1 MSRIWRSK
9 LFVEVRRQL
18 LLLTGVLLA
27 ALSYSLFQ
35 VPYNIAA
42 GGVGGIAIIVNNF
55 TNWPIGV
62 MILVLN
68 LPLWVLGY
76 YYLGRWRFLG
86 RTIIA
91 VIVFSAAVDFFNL
104 YLPNVLDTFPITDN
118 ILLSAIYGGIVGGIG
133 GGLVYRGGGTMGGTS
148 ITGRIIQIKTGIP
161 LSQVYFYT
169 DGIIVLTAGLVFGW
183 EVALYALLT
192 LFLNG
197 LASDYTLEG
206 PSTIRTV
213 TIITDQPDEVVP
225 ALIERLDQ
233 GVSRWEITGGYTGH
247 PHAMLMCTVHR
258 PQVNNIKNL
267 VAQTDPKAFVIIG
280 NAHQALGAGFSP
292 LNIEVL

>member
-1 MSRIWRSK
+1 M
-9 LFVEVRRQL
+9 
-18 LLLTGVLLA
+18 
-27 ALSYSLFQ
+27 
-35 VPYNIAA
+35 
-42 GGVGGIAIIVNNF
+42 
-55 TNWPIGV
+55 
-62 MILVLN
+62 N
-68 LPLWVLGY
+68 LPLWVVGY

-86 RTIIA
+86 RTIVA
-91 VIVFSAAVDFFNL
+91 VVVFSAAVEFFDA
-104 YLPNVLDTFPITDN
+104 YLPDILDTFPITDN

-133 GGLVYRGGGTMGGTS
+133 GGLVYRGGGTLGGTS
-148 ITGRIIQIKTGIP
+148 ITGRILQMKTGIP

-213 TIITDQPDEVVP
+213 TIITDLPTEVAQ
-225 ALIERLDQ
+225 ALIGRLDQ
-233 GVSRWEITGGYTGH
+233 GVSQWEITGGYTGKSH
-247 PHAMLMCTVHR
+247 TMLFCTIHR
-258 PQVNNIKNL
+258 PQVNNVKNL
-267 VAQTDPKAFVIIG
+267 VAQTDPKAFVIVG

-292 LNIEVL
+292 LK

>member
-1 MSRIWRSK
+1 MMSRIWRSK
-9 LFVEVRRQL
+9 LFGEVRRQL
-18 LLLTGVLLA
+18 LLLSVVLLA

-42 GGVGGIAIIVNNF
+42 GGVGGIAIIINNF

-68 LPLWVLGY
+68 IPLWVLGY

-91 VIVFSAAVDFFNL
+91 VIVFSAAVDFFNI
-104 YLPNVLDTFPITDN
+104 YLPDSLDTFPITDN
-118 ILLSAIYGGIVGGIG
+118 ILLSAIYGGIAGGIG

-183 EVALYALLT
+183 EVALYAFLT

-213 TIITDQPDEVVP
+213 TIVTDQPDDVVP

-247 PHAMLMCTVHR
+247 PHTMLMCTVHR

-267 VAQTDPKAFVIIG
+267 VAQTDSHAFVIVG
-280 NAHQALGAGFSP
+280 NAHQALGTGFSR
-292 LNIEVL
+292 LK

>member
-1 MSRIWRSK
+1 
-9 LFVEVRRQL
+9 L
-18 LLLTGVLLA
+18 LIGTLLA

-35 VPYNIAA
+35 VPYDIAA
-42 GGVGGIAIIVNNF
+42 GGVGGIAIIINNF
-55 TNWPIGV
+55 TSWPIGV

-68 LPLWVLGY
+68 LPLWVVGY

-86 RTIIA
+86 RTIIS
-91 VIVFSAAVDFFNL
+91 VVVFSVAIDFFNV
-104 YLPNVLDTFPITDN
+104 YLPTILDVFPITDN

-148 ITGRIIQIKTGIP
+148 ITGRIIQMKTGIP

-213 TIITDQPDEVVP
+213 TIITDLPDEVAR
-225 ALIERLDQ
+225 ALIDTLDQ
-233 GVSRWEITGGYTGH
+233 GVSRWEITGGYTGQ
-247 PHAMLMCTVHR
+247 PHTMLMCTVHR

-267 VAQTDPKAFVIIG
+267 VAQTDSHAFVIVG
-280 NAHQALGAGFSP
+280 NAHQALGTGFSR
-292 LNIEVL
+292 LK

>member
-1 MSRIWRSK
+1 MMSRIWRSK
-9 LFVEVRRQL
+9 LFGEVRRQL
-18 LLLTGVLLA
+18 LLLSGVLLA

-42 GGVGGIAIIVNNF
+42 GGVGGIAIIINNF

-68 LPLWVLGY
+68 IPLWVLGY

-86 RTIIA
+86 RTIIV
-91 VIVFSAAVDFFNL
+91 VIVFSAAVDFFNI
-104 YLPNVLDTFPITDN
+104 YLPDALDTFPITDN
-118 ILLSAIYGGIVGGIG
+118 ILLSAIYGGIAGGIG

-183 EVALYALLT
+183 EVALYAFLT

-213 TIITDQPDEVVP
+213 TIVTDQPDDVVP

-247 PHAMLMCTVHR
+247 PHTMLMCTVHR

-267 VAQTDPKAFVIIG
+267 VAQIDPKAFVIIG

-292 LNIEVL
+292 LHIEV

>member
-1 MSRIWRSK
+1 M
-9 LFVEVRRQL
+9 
-18 LLLTGVLLA
+18 LA
-27 ALSYSLFQ
+27 AFSYSLFQ

-42 GGVGGIAIIVNNF
+42 GGVVGIGIIINNF
-55 TNWPIGV
+55 TGWPIGV
-62 MILVLN
+62 MILVMN
-68 LPLWVLGY
+68 LPLWVVGY

-86 RTIIA
+86 RTIVA
-91 VIVFSAAVDFFNL
+91 VVVFSAAVEFFDA
-104 YLPNVLDTFPITDN
+104 YLPDILDTFPITDN

-133 GGLVYRGGGTMGGTS
+133 GGLVYRGGGTLGGTS
-148 ITGRIIQIKTGIP
+148 ITGRILQMKTGIP

-213 TIITDQPDEVVP
+213 TIITDLPTEVAQ
-225 ALIERLDQ
+225 ALIGRLDQ
-233 GVSRWEITGGYTGH
+233 GVSQWEITGGYTGKSH
-247 PHAMLMCTVHR
+247 TMLFCTIHR
-258 PQVNNIKNL
+258 PQVNNVKNL
-267 VAQTDPKAFVIIG
+267 VAQTDPKAFVIVG

-292 LNIEVL
+292 LK

>member
-1 MSRIWRSK
+1 MKRLRNSK
-9 LFVEVRRQL
+9 LLGEVRRL
-18 LLLTGVLLA
+18 LLLLIGVVLA
-27 ALSYSLFQ
+27 AFSYSLFQ
-35 VPYNIAA
+35 IPYNIAA
-42 GGVGGIAIIVNNF
+42 GGVGGIAIVINNF
-55 TNWPIGV
+55 TGWPIGV
-62 MILVLN
+62 MILIFN
-68 LPLWVLGY
+68 LPLWVVGY

-91 VIVFSAAVDFFNL
+91 VVVFSACVDFFNV
-104 YLPNVLDTFPITDN
+104 YLPTALETFPITDN
-118 ILLSAIYGGIVGGIG
+118 ILLSAIYGGIVGGVG

-148 ITGRIIQIKTGIP
+148 ITGRIIQMKTGIP

-169 DGIIVLTAGLVFGW
+169 DGIIVLTAGVVFGW

-213 TIITDQPDEVVP
+213 TIITDLPGEVAQ
-225 ALIERLDQ
+225 ALVDRLDQ
-233 GVSRWEITGGYTGH
+233 GVSRWEITGGYTGQ
-247 PHAMLMCTVHR
+247 PHTMLMCTVHR

-267 VAQTDPKAFVIIG
+267 VAEIDPKAFVTVG

-292 LNIEVL
+292 LK

>member
-1 MSRIWRSK
+1 
-9 LFVEVRRQL
+9 
-18 LLLTGVLLA
+18 
-27 ALSYSLFQ
+27 LFQ
-35 VPYNIAA
+35 VPYDIAA
-42 GGVGGIAIIVNNF
+42 GGVGGIAIIINNF
-55 TNWPIGV
+55 TSWPIGV

-68 LPLWVLGY
+68 LPLWVVGY

-86 RTIIA
+86 RTIIS
-91 VIVFSAAVDFFNL
+91 VVVFSVAIDFFNV
-104 YLPNVLDTFPITDN
+104 YLPTILDVFPITDN

-148 ITGRIIQIKTGIP
+148 ITGRIIQMKTGIP

-213 TIITDQPDEVVP
+213 TIITDLPDEVAR
-225 ALIERLDQ
+225 ALIDTLDQ
-233 GVSRWEITGGYTGH
+233 GVSRWEITGGYTGQ
-247 PHAMLMCTVHR
+247 PHTMLMCTVHR

-267 VAQTDPKAFVIIG
+267 VAQTDSHAFVIVG

-292 LNIEVL
+292 LK

>member
-1 MSRIWRSK
+1 MKRLRNSK
-9 LFVEVRRQL
+9 LLTEIQRFL
-18 LLLTGVLLA
+18 LLLIGVLLA
-27 ALSYSLFQ
+27 AFSYSLFQ

-42 GGVGGIAIIVNNF
+42 GGVGGIAIIINNF
-55 TNWPIGV
+55 TGWPIGV
-62 MILVLN
+62 MILIFN

-86 RTIIA
+86 RTVIA
-91 VIVFSAAVDFFNL
+91 VIIFSVGVDFFNI
-104 YLPNVLDTFPITDN
+104 YLPTALETFPITDN

-213 TIITDQPDEVVP
+213 TIVTDFPNEVSQ
-225 ALIERLDQ
+225 ALMEKLEQ
-233 GVSRWEITGGYTGH
+233 GVSQWEITGGYTGQ
-247 PHAMLMCTVHR
+247 PHTMLMCTVHR
-258 PQVNNIKNL
+258 PQVNNIKYL
-267 VAQTDPKAFVIIG
+267 VAQTDPKAFVTVG

-292 LNIEVL
+292 LK

>member
-1 MSRIWRSK
+1 MTRIRNSK
-9 LFVEVRRQL
+9 LLGETQRLFL
-18 LLLTGVLLA
+18 LLVGTLLA
-27 ALSYSLFQ
+27 AFSYSLFQ

-42 GGVGGIAIIVNNF
+42 GGVGGIAIIINDF
-55 TNWPIGV
+55 TGWPIGV
-62 MILVLN
+62 MILVMN
-68 LPLWVLGY
+68 LPLWVVGY

-91 VIVFSAAVDFFNL
+91 VVVFSAAVEFFDA
-104 YLPNVLDTFPITDN
+104 YLPDILDTFPITDN

-133 GGLVYRGGGTMGGTS
+133 GGLVYRGGGTLGGTS
-148 ITGRIIQIKTGIP
+148 ITGRILQMKTGIP

-213 TIITDQPDEVVP
+213 TIITDLPTEVAQ
-225 ALIERLDQ
+225 ALIGRLDQ
-233 GVSRWEITGGYTGH
+233 GVSQWEITGGYTGKSH
-247 PHAMLMCTVHR
+247 TMLFCTIHR
-258 PQVNNIKNL
+258 PQVNNVKNL
-267 VAQTDPKAFVIIG
+267 VAQTDPKAFVIVG

-292 LNIEVL
+292 LK